1 LEKSEGRCG
10 QTPGKKHGG
19 IMKKSVLN
27 NSGLKMEEKFVR
39 ANLCLVA
46 LFLFTMSGSFLAQPT
61 KSAPSESGGYGCIH
75 AELPELADLLY
86 HTIYDGVFVVD
97 VREK

>member
-1 LEKSEGRCG
+1 
-10 QTPGKKHGG
+10 
-19 IMKKSVLN
+19 MKKSILN

-46 LFLFTMSGSFLAQPT
+46 LFLFTMSGSVLAQPT
-61 KSAPSESGGYGCIH
+61 KSAPSDPAAMDVFTLNYQSWQIFSI
-75 AELPELADLLY
+75 
-86 HTIYDGVFVVD
+86 TIYDGVFVVD